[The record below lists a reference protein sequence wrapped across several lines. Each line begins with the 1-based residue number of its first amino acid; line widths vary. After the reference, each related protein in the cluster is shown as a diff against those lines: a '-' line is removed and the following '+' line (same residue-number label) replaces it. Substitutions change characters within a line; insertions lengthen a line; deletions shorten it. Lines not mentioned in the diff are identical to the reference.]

1 MELKTYTAGND
12 RFFHSMP
19 SSFIFVFV
27 LVLFLFILAFIVGR
41 LCSCF
46 CFGFVLV
53 FVVCDDHG
61 IELGLCPGLDLGLG
75 LDTRL

>member
-1 MELKTYTAGND
+1 M
-12 RFFHSMP
+12 
-19 SSFIFVFV
+19 FV

-41 LCSCF
+41 FRSCF

-61 IELGLCPGLDLGLG
+61 IGLELCPGLDLGLC
-75 LDTRL
+75 LDARL